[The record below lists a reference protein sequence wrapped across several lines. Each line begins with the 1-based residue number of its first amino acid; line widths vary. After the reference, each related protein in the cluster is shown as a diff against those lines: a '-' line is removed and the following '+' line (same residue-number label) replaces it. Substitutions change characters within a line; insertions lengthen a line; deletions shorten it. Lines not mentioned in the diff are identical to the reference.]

1 MKYKSI
7 MDLERQQY
15 FGGSIVG
22 VSKAARE
29 GIGALEDKLRSA
41 LNDREKKRK
50 SNATFSEETT
60 GGHGGHTTADGQ
72 TIFERPPEV

>member
-22 VSKAARE
+22 VSKAAKE

-60 GGHGGHTTADGQ
+60 AGPPTADSE
-72 TIFERPPEV
+72 TIFPRPPRS